1 MNSLKIQLKGE
12 EVHFLNNFVK
22 NGLRKAREVYRA
34 NVLLLAN
41 KGKRDVEIAEIL
53 SISRQTVAR
62 VKKKYV
68 KEGLESALKD
78 KPRSGQPIKYD
89 ERKKAEIIALACSNP
104 PEGRKRWTIR
114 LLMGEMRDKEGFETI
129 NFESMRLILKKAGLN
144 LG

>member
-1 MNSLKIQLKGE
+1 MKSLKIRLKME
-12 EVHFLNNFVK
+12 EVQFLNNFVK

-41 KGKRDVEIAEIL
+41 KGKKDVEIAEIL
-53 SISRQTVAR
+53 SINRQTVAR

-68 KEGLESALKD
+68 EDGLESALKD

-104 PEGRKRWTIR
+104 PKGRKRWTIR
-114 LLMGEMRDKEGFETI
+114 LLVDEMYGNEGFETI
-129 NFESMRLILKKAGLN
+129 NFESVRLTLKKAGLN